1 MNVLPFSLRHLAKT
15 PPYFPMSGLCM
26 DLRRFLG
33 DHASGWLGKLCPRA
47 VWDFVHIGLVASTSL
62 CVRTELRHV
71 HPILLPRTPGW
82 HHCLLLCHDHLQGEV
97 LFKRSFPLWRS
108 HQKQPQPWDQTYKG
122 NKGLGLKVAKK
133 KWCILTVCDLF
144 QVAMLICAGFLIA
157 WIPYAVVSVVS
168 AFGEPDSIPIPVSVI
183 PTLLAKSSAM
193 YNPIIYQLVDLKNSC
208 STCCSKVIRKR
219 THFRNS
225 R

>member
-71 HPILLPRTPGW
+71 HPVLLPRTPGW

-122 NKGLGLKVAKK
+122 NKGFGLKVAKK
-133 KWCILTVCDLF
+133 KVIHPNSLRFISGGNADLCRLLDSLDPIRSGFSGFCVWWTGFHSHSCVCHPHIIGQIFSDVQPYHLPACGLKKLMLNVLF
-144 QVAMLICAGFLIA
+144 
-157 WIPYAVVSVVS
+157 
-168 AFGEPDSIPIPVSVI
+168 
-183 PTLLAKSSAM
+183 
-193 YNPIIYQLVDLKNSC
+193 
-208 STCCSKVIRKR
+208 
-219 THFRNS
+219 
-225 R
+225 